1 MPKTYKRKFN
11 RLELRRHSGVKLIK
25 KGHGLSEIAKK
36 LGVRKQTV
44 AKWKKDY
51 LLSGQNSWKSKPL
64 GRPQVLTLR
73 MLKKFSSMVR
83 RGGLANGMESDKW
96 TLISLSKLIK
106 LEFQRELS
114 PTQVM
119 RLLKEL
125 GFTCQKPDSNNEKL
139 LQRWEKF
146 KWIAPY
152 QWAKNPIKN

>member
-1 MPKTYKRKFN
+1 M
-11 RLELRRHSGVKLIK
+11 
-25 KGHGLSEIAKK
+25 
-36 LGVRKQTV
+36 
-44 AKWKKDY
+44 
-51 LLSGQNSWKSKPL
+51 SGQNSWKSKPL

-125 GFTCQKPDSNNEKL
+125 GFTCQKPDSYNERL